1 MPLESALK
9 HILKKD
15 LFVKSAICLKRI
27 IIRRKRGI
35 LLYSKKSSG
44 ITSSIT
50 NSKKSRKCKDSVRR
64 NVDENSLGSCRA
76 FSDTKVEFTIDL

>member
-35 LLYSKKSSG
+35 LLYSKKAVELPVALQ
-44 ITSSIT
+44 TAK
-50 NSKKSRKCKDSVRR
+50 N
-64 NVDENSLGSCRA
+64 LGNA
-76 FSDTKVEFTIDL
+76 KIQLEET